1 MSVQEIVFHVTAA
14 ALAVIG
20 FYGLLHG
27 LFEAF
32 FAPRQI
38 TAAVVLR
45 EAVPPEELDILL
57 CEAHRAPFR
66 RRRQGVVLV
75 IPTELMA
82 ADPDGELTEAYA
94 EVIRKYGVRVCPTD
108 WTDAP

>member
-1 MSVQEIVFHVTAA
+1 MSIKETILQVTVA

-32 FAPRQI
+32 LVPRQI

-57 CEAHRAPFR
+57 CEAYRAPFR

-75 IPTELMA
+75 LPAELMTP
-82 ADPDGELTEAYA
+82 DTDGELAEAYA
-94 EVIRKYGVRVCPTD
+94 EVIQKYGVRVCPTD
-108 WTDAP
+108 WTDER